1 MAKKCKLECIFC
13 VPGDRFSLDPFHK
26 ILLDLTE
33 QVAEHMDRAFQ
44 SVRLNPQQDLD
55 QTQFVDAYKK
65 VVLEVAMSI
74 RQKPLTV
81 AHADK
86 VFDGSSISALLK
98 DKQALNVVRFVETP
112 IIYTVLMIQSQSVT
126 MTDS

>member
-1 MAKKCKLECIFC
+1 MVKNCKHDHFFG
-13 VPGDRFSLDPFHK
+13 VPGDRFSLDLFHK

-33 QVAEHMDRAFQ
+33 QVSEHMDRAFQ

-81 AHADK
+81 AHTDK

-98 DKQALNVVRFVETP
+98 DKQGLYAVRS
-112 IIYTVLMIQSQSVT
+112 IVLLYCAHGGDRLSSKHSI
-126 MTDS
+126 